1 MCRKLIVDIITRCKL
16 DSAGN
21 VYNVSPT
28 KRYEKLERQ
37 KAQ

>member
-21 VYNVSPT
+21 VYNISPT
-28 KRYEKLERQ
+28 KRGEKLERQ